1 MAGTKGM
8 VHYSQQIKQE
18 AVKLFL
24 EEGYTYREIAENL
37 GIRKKDRIEKWVKE
51 FRRIGIE
58 AFTKPIGRPR
68 EGLETEK
75 NELERLRMENALLK
89 KLQSE
94 SRKDMLAKHD
104 IGQSYSL
111 GKNSK

>member
-24 EEGYTYREIAENL
+24 GEGCTYKEIAEQL
-37 GIRKKDRIEKWVKE
+37 EIRKKDRIEIWVKE
-51 FRRIGIE
+51 FRRVGIE
-58 AFTKPIGRPR
+58 AFTKSSGRPKK
-68 EGLETEK
+68 GLGTEK
-75 NELERLRMENALLK
+75 GELERLRMENALLK

-94 SRKDMLAKHD
+94 SRKDMLAKRD

>member
-24 EEGYTYREIAENL
+24 EEGYTYREIAEHL
-37 GIRKKDRIEKWVKE
+37 EIRKKDRIEIWVME
-51 FRRIGIE
+51 FRRVGIE
-58 AFTKPIGRPR
+58 AFTKSSGRPR
-68 EGLETEK
+68 KGLETEK
-75 NELERLRMENALLK
+75 GEFERLRMENTLLK

-94 SRKDMLAKHD
+94 SRKDMLAKRD